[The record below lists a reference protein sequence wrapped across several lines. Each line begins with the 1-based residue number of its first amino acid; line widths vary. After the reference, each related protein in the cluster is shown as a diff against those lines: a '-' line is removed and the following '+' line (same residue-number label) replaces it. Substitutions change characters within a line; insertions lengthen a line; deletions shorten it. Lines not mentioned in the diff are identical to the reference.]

1 MAEAPQGPFP
11 GGKNRELEREQEE
24 EQLSKKWKDAK
35 EWSKMDQLAKELTA
49 KKRLEGEDEEDDPDR
64 SMKLSFRA
72 RAYNFGGP
80 ELQLRRGWRPSSQ
93 EDSVEAGLPLQVRSY
108 PEEKKEE
115 EGSANRRPEVGTGR
129 VPAPGQASGVW
140 AQRHAAPCPTEGA
153 QSVPMGL
160 RRERHVGGRGEGEGG
175 LRELGSAGAALGGGR
190 RVPQA
195 GEGNAQIT
203 GQERVGKPIPGALS
217 RSQLWRSVTEGLCG
231 FEWSC

>member
-24 EQLSKKWKDAK
+24 EQLSKKWEDAK

-49 KKRLEGEDEEDDPDR
+49 KKRLEGEDEEDDPDS

-93 EDSVEAGLPLQVRSY
+93 EDSMEAGLPLQVRSY

-115 EGSANRRPEVGTGR
+115 EGSANRRPEVGMGR
-129 VPAPGQASGVW
+129 VPAPGQASRVW
-140 AQRHAAPCPTEGA
+140 AQLDMQPPAPWRGHN
-153 QSVPMGL
+153 QSPWV
-160 RRERHVGGRGEGEGG
+160 
-175 LRELGSAGAALGGGR
+175 
-190 RVPQA
+190 
-195 GEGNAQIT
+195 
-203 GQERVGKPIPGALS
+203 
-217 RSQLWRSVTEGLCG
+217 
-231 FEWSC
+231 